1 MIDKDVLITLS
12 ACADKFPT
20 RPYFINP
27 DLIQRGE
34 QLPRVHRQSQ
44 KNLCLIAARAEQPAF
59 YVIKLKAP
67 RGALQISR
75 KHTFT
80 PPRARHRQTKSEAVN
95 KQELLVLTL
104 RTVEART
111 DGSCHMLI

>member
-1 MIDKDVLITLS
+1 MQTNSQRALILLTLTS
-12 ACADKFPT
+12 SKEESNYPECTGSHK
-20 RPYFINP
+20 
-27 DLIQRGE
+27 
-34 QLPRVHRQSQ
+34 

-80 PPRARHRQTKSEAVN
+80 PPRARHSQTKSEAVN